1 MVVWLD
7 RWQFGITTVY
17 HFLFVPLTIGLAFL
31 ISIMETLYVVKKDHM
46 YRRVAQFWGKLF
58 LINFALGVVTGIMQ
72 EFQFGMNWSDYSKFV
87 GDVFGPPLAI
97 EGLAAFFLESA
108 FIGAWFF
115 GWDKLPPKVHV
126 FSIWMV
132 AVGVSLSAFWILTA
146 NAFMQ
151 EPVGYTISNG
161 RAEMNN
167 FWALITNPQ
176 LRVEFPHVWLGAIS
190 TGAFFIAGVSAYYLL
205 RRREVK
211 LFAQSFRIA
220 IYAGLISSVLV
231 AVVGHAQGQH
241 LIHAQPMKMAA
252 SEALWHTSP
261 YQAPWSLVAWIDE
274 AHHRNPVDIEIPY
287 ALSILS
293 YNHTY
298 GSVPGIDELQAQYV
312 HQYGPGNYIPSV
324 WVTFWTF
331 RVMVFAGTLMILLA
345 LYGGFRGLCNDEWLV
360 KRKMYLRMMPWAI
373 CLPFIA
379 NSTGWI
385 MTEMGR
391 QPWAVVGLLKTSDGI
406 SPTVGEPLVWM
417 TLLGFGVIYAALSVV
432 DVYLFVKFIRK
443 GPDSDIS
450 PDEMDAKSSS
460 TVFEPKMDY

>member
-1 MVVWLD
+1 MWVVWLD

-31 ISIMETLYVVKKDHM
+31 ISIMETLYIVKNDNM
-46 YRRVAQFWGKLF
+46 YRRMAQFWGKLF
-58 LINFALGVVTGIMQ
+58 LINFAIGVVTGIMQ
-72 EFQFGMNWSDYSKFV
+72 EFQFGMNWSNYSRFV

-97 EGLAAFFLESA
+97 ESLAAFFLESV

-115 GWDKLPPKVHV
+115 GWDKLPKKVHAL
-126 FSIWMV
+126 SIWMV

-151 EPVGYTISNG
+151 EPVGYVMTGG
-161 RAEMNN
+161 RAQTNS
-167 FWALITNPQ
+167 FGALITNPQ
-176 LRVEFPHVWLGAIS
+176 IRVEFPHVWLGAVS
-190 TGAFFIAGVSAYYLL
+190 TGAFFVTGVSAYYLL

-220 IYAGLISSVLV
+220 VYTGLVSSVLV
-231 AVVGHAQGQH
+231 AVVGHAQGQL
-241 LIHAQPMKMAA
+241 LIHTQPMKMAA

-261 YQAPWSLVAWIDE
+261 YHAPWSLVAWIDTL
-274 AHHRNPVDIEIPY
+274 HHRNPIDIEIPY

-312 HQYGPGNYIPSV
+312 QQYGPGNYIPSI

-331 RVMVFAGTLMILLA
+331 RLMVFAGTLMMVLA
-345 LYGGFRGLCNDEWLV
+345 LYGAFRGLRDDEWLI
-360 KRKMYLRMMPWAI
+360 KRGTYLRLMPWAI
-373 CLPFIA
+373 VLPFVA
-379 NSTGWI
+379 NTTGWL

-391 QPWAVVGLLKTSDGI
+391 QPWAVNGLLKTTDGI
-406 SPTVGEPLVWM
+406 SPTVGAPLVLM
-417 TLLGFGVIYAALSVV
+417 TIIGFGLVYAVFAVV
-432 DVYLFVKFIRK
+432 DVYLFVKFIRL
-443 GPDSDIS
+443 GPDSEFG
-450 PDEMDAKSSS
+450 PDEMDAK
-460 TVFEPKMDY
+460 TPVAVFDP